1 MMYQTQTKK
10 EEEEMMTMMMI
21 MMIMM
26 IKLVTVYPE
35 VDIGS
40 QYGPSYCSK
49 PPCHNGM
56 KF

>member
-1 MMYQTQTKK
+1 MMYQTQKKK
-10 EEEEMMTMMMI
+10 EEMMLIMMLI

-26 IKLVTVYPE
+26 MKLVTVYPE

-40 QYGPSYCSK
+40 QHGPSYCSK

>member
-1 MMYQTQTKK
+1 MMYQTQK
-10 EEEEMMTMMMI
+10 EKEEMMMN

-40 QYGPSYCSK
+40 QHGPSYCSK
-49 PPCHNGM
+49 PPCHNSM

>member
-1 MMYQTQTKK
+1 MLYQTQTKK

-40 QYGPSYCSK
+40 QHGPSYCSK